1 MEDVVNN
8 LSELAKYLV
17 ELKDEA
23 FIKLVKKRLAD
34 GDDPMEIIKECNM
47 AMVEIGMRF
56 ERSEYYISELIMS
69 SEILKKGMV
78 HLEPLMG
85 DLKKGPSKGT
95 VVIGTVKDDIH
106 DIGKNI
112 AATLLKGTGYEVID
126 LGVDVAAETF
136 VETVKTT
143 HARVL
148 GLSALLNLTF
158 PSMKAVI
165 DALKEAKIRDQV
177 TVIIGGAPCNEEVRR
192 SVGADHFALD
202 ATKGVKI
209 CQQVYGE

>member
-1 MEDVVNN
+1 MSN

-17 ELKDEA
+17 ELKDDQ
-23 FIKLVKKRLAD
+23 FIELVKKRLDA
-34 GDDPMEIIKECNM
+34 GDDPLNIIEECN
-47 AMVEIGMRF
+47 AGMVEVGMRF

-69 SEILKKGMV
+69 SEILKKAMV
-78 HLEPLMG
+78 YLEPLMG
-85 DLKKGPSKGT
+85 DMEKGPSKGT

-112 AATLLKGTGYEVID
+112 AATLLKGTGYEVVD
-126 LGVDVAAETF
+126 LGVDVAAQTF
-136 VETVKTT
+136 VEAVKKTG
-143 HARVL
+143 AKVL

-165 DALKEAKIRDQV
+165 DALKEAGIRDQV
-177 TVIIGGAPCNEEVRR
+177 TVIIGGAPCNEEVRQ

-209 CQQVYGE
+209 CQQVYEK

>member
-1 MEDVVNN
+1 MEDLVNN

-17 ELKDEA
+17 ELKEEEFLEA
-23 FIKLVKKRLAD
+23 VRNRLD
-34 GDDPMEIIKECNM
+34 SGDDPIEIIRQCNRG
-47 AMVEIGMRF
+47 MVEVGMRF

-69 SEILKKGMV
+69 SEILKKAMT

-85 DLKKGPSKGT
+85 DLKKGPSKGR

-112 AATLLKGTGYEVID
+112 AATLLKGTGYEVVD
-126 LGVDVAAETF
+126 LGVDVPVETF
-136 VETVKTT
+136 VETVKETK
-143 HARVL
+143 AKVL
-148 GLSALLNLTF
+148 GLSALLNFTF
-158 PSMKAVI
+158 PSMRAVVDGLK
-165 DALKEAKIRDQV
+165 DAGIRDQV

-209 CQQVYGE
+209 CQQVYRE